1 MRATIGGSES
11 GGAGGGPGD
20 RGRRRKA
27 RFGSVARSHGEHHGG
42 ERVVGRSGGPRT
54 GSAAAVSGG
63 DGWIESA
70 AGRLERVFGEQ
81 VEVQRCQIHKRR
93 NVKEYLPEN
102 CQKDYDRR
110 MRNAYAMNNYVE
122 AQEALQK
129 IFRQLERINR

>member
-1 MRATIGGSES
+1 MRATIGRSES
-11 GGAGGGPGD
+11 GGADDRWHSLWRPGAGGGPGD

-93 NVKEYLPEN
+93 NVKEYLPE
-102 CQKDYDRR
+102 
-110 MRNAYAMNNYVE
+110 
-122 AQEALQK
+122 
-129 IFRQLERINR
+129 